1 MNMRD
6 YPTIHLD
13 SNKKKVATFVLL
25 FHEHL
30 TLWDQYS
37 VIFVCFMPMAHTIH
51 SVVRHYRIVRRVWRY
66 QRGKSESAY
75 RRTENTMATRKKN
88 KRTNNTLQNIY
99 IKLKIELHEP
109 HLKPGWTQVLR
120 QCKQFLLHYW
130 HHVTFVILLNIV
142 FVNRV
147 HQLSKERK
155 LSMTVQ
161 RGNCLV
167 QWKTPT
173 ITCMPTDS
181 ISL

>member
-30 TLWDQYS
+30 ILWDQYS
-37 VIFVCFMPMAHTIH
+37 VILVFIMPMSHNIH
-51 SVVRHYRIVRRVWRY
+51 SVVRHYRIVRRVWKY

-75 RRTENTMATRKKN
+75 RRTENTMATRKEN

-109 HLKPGWTQVLR
+109 HQKTGKNSGNSSCSTSDTMLCV
-120 QCKQFLLHYW
+120 QFYWIFCLL
-130 HHVTFVILLNIV
+130 TESINC
-142 FVNRV
+142 
-147 HQLSKERK
+147 QKERK

-167 QWKTPT
+167 QWT